1 MSDTAP
7 LPDTPAAAGS
17 QPETGSQPEAGA
29 RPTADV
35 VVFPATAALEAKRPT
50 HDGLI
55 WPIPRPEMQ
64 TAARVIE
71 RMAEDAAALVR
82 EHGDIEPIAEA
93 HFVALGWLP
102 GQVRLYGASAIR
114 RMRSAAR
121 ATFDRMAA
129 GLHDQGEA
137 FSSPSP
143 LAGRGEAP
151 GLDPGGRGEGSHR
164 TQSMAFD
171 PARNADNAN
180 EVA

>member
-7 LPDTPAAAGS
+7 LSDTPSEAVAA
-17 QPETGSQPEAGA
+17 P
-29 RPTADV
+29 RTADV
-35 VVFPATAALEAKRPT
+35 VIFPATGALEARRLT
-50 HDGLI
+50 QDGQI

-64 TAARVIE
+64 TAARIIE

-114 RMRSAAR
+114 RMTGAAR
-121 ATFDRMAA
+121 RAA
-129 GLHDQGEA
+129 GLHDQGE
-137 FSSPSP
+137 
-143 LAGRGEAP
+143 LAEGEP
-151 GLDPGGRGEGSHR
+151 
-164 TQSMAFD
+164 AFD
-171 PARNADNAN
+171 TARNAENAN